1 MGHKQ
6 PQCLKSLCAHL
17 GRHEV
22 EVLPELVHVHH
33 AAVFA
38 LPLGCCLLLLLL
50 LGLLPLLAGTRPAL
64 LLLPLAHLGTSL
76 LGHR

>member
-1 MGHKQ
+1 M
-6 PQCLKSLCAHL
+6 
-17 GRHEV
+17 

-50 LGLLPLLAGTRPAL
+50 LGLLALLASSGPAL

-76 LGHR
+76 LGYG

>member
-1 MGHKQ
+1 
-6 PQCLKSLCAHL
+6 
-17 GRHEV
+17 V
-22 EVLPELVHVHH
+22 EVFPELVHVHH